1 MKIKHYFKVKRS
13 TTVNRL
19 PKEKKKIEEKMKAS
33 LLDRTVD
40 EKEAKK
46 KYHSDDTDEL
56 LHLFI

>member
-1 MKIKHYFKVKRS
+1 MNIKRYFRFKKS

-19 PKEKKKIEEKMKAS
+19 PKEKKKIEEQMKAS
-33 LLDRTVD
+33 LQDSTFD